1 MTSTILNHSMNFW
14 IVMAV
19 IVLIGD
25 FNSQDRE
32 TCMHTFLYHYILASI
47 VKEGAYFKNSSKHPT
62 IDLF

>member
-1 MTSTILNHSMNFW
+1 MNFW

-25 FNSQDRE
+25 FNSQDHE
-32 TCMHTFLYHYILASI
+32 TCMHTFLYHCILASI
-47 VKEGAYFKNSSKHPT
+47 VKEGACFKNSSKHPT